1 MFSVCPDQASSYL
14 VTKHSWKGKY
24 RRVLTLSQDAFSTFN
39 PGSMETTNTWK
50 ITDVVG
56 LTPAPTSAGGP
67 AQTPGAALEFQLV
80 FRKGK
85 KTDSMRFSS
94 EWRSTIIT
102 EALRLIQK
110 SGHEPMSA
118 KVYTNHLNTRQ
129 VRYLNGPNMSG
140 SHVVQF
146 SNGGLEA
153 RQKMSLL
160 WSEMFRYSKN
170 PLA

>member
-1 MFSVCPDQASSYL
+1 MSSVCPDQASSYL

-39 PGSMETTNTWK
+39 PSSMETTNTWK
-50 ITDVVG
+50 ISDIVG

-67 AQTPGAALEFQLV
+67 PQTPGAALEFQLI

-85 KTDSMRFSS
+85 KTDNMRFSS

-110 SGHEPMSA
+110 AGSVEGVNA
-118 KVYTNHLNTRQ
+118 KVLTITTSTI
-129 VRYLNGPNMSG
+129 MS
-140 SHVVQF
+140 
-146 SNGGLEA
+146 SNGLNISYNYCII
-153 RQKMSLL
+153 KLKL
-160 WSEMFRYSKN
+160 
-170 PLA
+170 

>member
-118 KVYTNHLNTRQ
+118 KVIH
-129 VRYLNGPNMSG
+129 
-140 SHVVQF
+140 
-146 SNGGLEA
+146 
-153 RQKMSLL
+153 
-160 WSEMFRYSKN
+160 
-170 PLA
+170 